1 MQWMTVYGFC
11 GATKGYLPYGRM
23 IAESIT
29 AIGREQLL
37 LSKAIAESPPFNMR
51 VIYGD
56 TDSIMFTHARVNE
69 EYLSETAGDR
79 LLVVR
84 SGTPADVA
92 AVAARLIEEGYDT
105 WAGFKA
111 RAAALAAVDPGMAAA
126 VRACVRWAGQDA
138 LQFLKDQA
146 EEIGRVVSERIGRP
160 PMSLE
165 FEALFDNYRQYA
177 KKRCG

>member
-1 MQWMTVYGFC
+1 
-11 GATKGYLPYGRM
+11 M

-37 LSKAIAESPPFNMR
+37 LSKAIAEAPPYNMR

-56 TDSIMFTHARVNE
+56 TDSIMFTHPAINE
-69 EYLSETAGDR
+69 EYLRETAGDR

-92 AVAARLIEEGYDT
+92 SAAARLIEEGYDT

-111 RAAALAAVDPGMAAA
+111 RAEALASDDPALAGA

-138 LQFLKDQA
+138 LQRLMDQA
-146 EEIGRVVSERIGRP
+146 EEIGQVVTETIGRP

-165 FEALFDNYRQYA
+165 FEALFDHYRQYG
-177 KKRCG
+177 KKRCVRFSLRLGFRFPRDG